1 MGREGEKTKPNKAK
15 QSQLPA
21 FRLEILNKTGGEK
34 FLSLAFFAGE
44 GNLCSRSA
52 FCVQSTTE
60 RSPLNS
66 ERKMAPAIIAS
77 LFP

>member
-1 MGREGEKTKPNKAK
+1 MCKDSRGCNWIHTMKLQTLFPLRSPRA
-15 QSQLPA
+15 L
-21 FRLEILNKTGGEK
+21 RLMEK

-66 ERKMAPAIIAS
+66 ERKMTPAIIA
-77 LFP
+77 LLLP